1 MFEQVEL
8 SSRAAVNGMLY
19 EEKSDESNMFKPL
32 NLKQLQSAFYLFIIG
47 ILVSTI
53 LFTIEMIF
61 SKKKST
67 KSVSNHGS
75 VV

>member
-61 SKKKST
+61 SKKNYK
-67 KSVSNHGS
+67 VSQTMD
-75 VV
+75 